1 MTRLRR
7 TWAICLKEFRHI
19 RRDPRIL
26 FLVVLSP
33 AIMLVAFAYL
43 FSLEVQQIRLA
54 ILDYDQSR
62 LSRDYVSFLTSD
74 GEVRVVAMPQSYSQ
88 IYDLF
93 LHGQVDVALVIPP
106 HLEADLSGYSLVP
119 IQAVVDG
126 SDPIAAMQAIGNLTA
141 RTTAFNAGLF
151 LTGRAITGLPV
162 ETRSRIWFNPEV
174 KSLISMV
181 PGLIAIVLIV
191 PGLGIA
197 IAVTREKE
205 VGTFEG
211 LVSTPVR
218 GAEFLLGKLVAY
230 ATCSMVSSLIVL
242 AIAVLWFKVPFRGD
256 LFLYLSLTLE
266 YILAVMGFGVLVA
279 TLASSQQAAML
290 IVLLIFF
297 VPSFFLTGLILPV
310 NPQSPL
316 AQFLSAILPATHY
329 ILICRGLF
337 LKALGLAELRDPTFI
352 LAAMT
357 LITVG
362 LSIAL
367 FRKEAI

>member
-1 MTRLRR
+1 VNLLRR

-54 ILDYDQSR
+54 VLDYDHSR
-62 LSRDYVSFLTSD
+62 LSRDYISFLTSD
-74 GEVRVVAMPQSYSQ
+74 GEVRVFATLQDYSQ
-88 IYDLF
+88 IYDL
-93 LHGQVDVALVIPP
+93 LLRGQVDVALVIPP
-106 HLEADLSGYSLVP
+106 HMEADLLGRSSVP
-119 IQAVVDG
+119 VQAIVDG
-126 SDPIAAMQAIGNLTA
+126 SDPIAAMQAVGNLTA
-141 RTTAFNAGLF
+141 RTAAFNANL
-151 LTGRAITGLPV
+151 LLASKSIAQQPV
-162 ETRSRIWFNPEV
+162 ETRSQVWFNPEV
-174 KSLISMV
+174 KSLVSMV

-218 GAEFLLGKLVAY
+218 GVEFLMGKLVAY
-230 ATCSMVSSLIVL
+230 ATCSMASSLIVM
-242 AIAVLWFKVPFRGD
+242 AVAVLWFGVPFRGNP
-256 LFLYLSLTLE
+256 FLYLFLTLE
-266 YILAVMGFGVLVA
+266 YIMAVMGFGVLVA
-279 TLASSQQAAML
+279 TLTASQQAAML

-310 NPQSPL
+310 NPQSLL
-316 AQFLSAILPATHY
+316 AQFLAAIFPATYY
-329 ILICRGLF
+329 ILICRGIF
-337 LKALGLAELRDPTFI
+337 LKNLGLTELRDPALA
-352 LAAMT
+352 LAAMS
-357 LITVG
+357 LVTVG

-367 FRKEAI
+367 FRKEAV